1 MMTNNE
7 IIQLYISY
15 EKEWEY
21 RDSSFWN
28 IYFKI
33 LFMEITIN
41 LVPFIYKEY
50 CEDMVP
56 LIIFP
61 IVGIVLN
68 FVFLYVL
75 LAVNSRYVA
84 IGNALKKINNLLDE
98 QYQREKI
105 AGIFNRRLL
114 YFVIYTS
121 FILMLILSIFIF
133 IILVK

>member
-1 MMTNNE
+1 MTNSE
-7 IIQLYISY
+7 IIQLYATY

-33 LFMEITIN
+33 LFMEVTIN
-41 LVPFIYKEY
+41 FVPFIYKEY
-50 CEDMVP
+50 CEDIIP
-56 LIIFP
+56 LLIFP
-61 IVGIVLN
+61 IVGFVLN

-84 IGNALKKINNLLDE
+84 IGKALKRINDLLDE
-98 QYQREKI
+98 QYRREIIK
-105 AGIFNRRLL
+105 GIFNKRLL
-114 YFVIYTS
+114 YFVIYTT
-121 FILMLILSIFIF
+121 FILMMILSIIIF

>member
-1 MMTNNE
+1 MTNSE
-7 IIQLYISY
+7 IIQLYAAY

-21 RDSSFWN
+21 RDGSFWN

-41 LVPFIYKEY
+41 LVPFMYKEY
-50 CEDMVP
+50 CENVVP

-61 IVGIVLN
+61 IVGIILN

-75 LAVNSRYVA
+75 LAINSRHLA
-84 IGNALKKINNLLDE
+84 IGKALKRINDLLDE
-98 QYQREKI
+98 QYQREVI
-105 AGIFNRRLL
+105 QGILNRRLL
-114 YFVIYTS
+114 NFVIYVS
-121 FILMLILSIFIF
+121 FALMMILSIFIS

>member
-1 MMTNNE
+1 MTNSE
-7 IIQLYISY
+7 IIQLYSAY

-33 LFMEITIN
+33 LFMEVTIN
-41 LVPFIYKEY
+41 FVPFIYKEY
-50 CEDMVP
+50 CEDIIP
-56 LIIFP
+56 LLIFP
-61 IVGIVLN
+61 IVGFVLN

-84 IGNALKKINNLLDE
+84 IGKALKRINDLLDE
-98 QYQREKI
+98 QYRREIIK
-105 AGIFNRRLL
+105 GIFNKRLL
-114 YFVIYTS
+114 YFVIYTT
-121 FILMLILSIFIF
+121 FILMMILSIIIF

>member
-1 MMTNNE
+1 MTNSE
-7 IIQLYISY
+7 IIQLYTAY

-33 LFMEITIN
+33 LFMEVTIN

-50 CEDMVP
+50 CADIIP
-56 LIIFP
+56 LVIFP
-61 IVGIVLN
+61 IVGLVLN

-75 LAVNSRYVA
+75 LSANSRYVA
-84 IGNALKKINNLLDE
+84 VGKSLKRINDLLDE
-98 QYQREKI
+98 QYRREEVK
-105 AGIFNRRLL
+105 GIFSKRLL
-114 YFVIYTS
+114 YFVIYTT
-121 FILMLILSIFIF
+121 FILMIILSIIIF